1 MEYEKMMALVKSV
14 SKVVNGLLLKMGD
27 EEDEE

>member
-1 MEYEKMMALVKSV
+1 MEYEKIMTLVQSV

-27 EEDEE
+27 EEDEK